1 MKCVCV
7 YACVCVGGDPRQLLQ
22 IREGVVCEETTE
34 DLGARHGG
42 MCVGAV
48 LLKIR
53 GSLWLDGKNQT
64 EYSLKSN

>member
-1 MKCVCV
+1 MCVCM
-7 YACVCVGGDPRQLLQ
+7 CVCGSDPRQLLQ
-22 IREGVVCEETTE
+22 IREGVVCEEITE
-34 DLGARHGG
+34 DHGARNGG

-64 EYSLKSN
+64 EYPLQTN